1 MAPWLPTNNFATF
14 VKHIIGEN
22 LMTIPIEDR
31 DPRLKGPMAGVRVI
45 EMGQLLAGPFTAS
58 RLADFGA
65 EIIKVETPGK
75 GDPMRE
81 WGHHR
86 WEGKALW
93 WSTLARNKK
102 SVTANL
108 REERGQDLVRKLV
121 AEADVLTEN
130 FKPGTLEKWGLS
142 PEELHKINP
151 GLIISRVS
159 GYGQTGPYADRPGFA
174 SVGEAMGGMRYIN
187 GFPNQPP
194 PRTGLSLGDT
204 LTGMFAA
211 QGILMALYWRDA
223 MGGGKGQVIDTSIAE
238 SCLSMMESA
247 LPEYDKLGV
256 IREPSGTGL
265 ANVSPSNLFPTSD
278 GKFVIIAAN
287 IDAMFQ
293 RLCKAMDKEEWI
305 DDPRFVDHKARGTNA
320 EELDGMIGEWTAT
333 MTSADLTKHLD
344 DNGVV
349 VGPIYTIADVAADPH
364 FKARNMIRRETDE
377 FFGEIAV
384 PGVVPI
390 LSETGGDVGWLGSP
404 EPGSHNEEVYN
415 GLLGFSIDE
424 LAELKNDGII

>member
-1 MAPWLPTNNFATF
+1 
-14 VKHIIGEN
+14 
-22 LMTIPIEDR
+22 MTVSADKR
-31 DPRLKGPMAGVRVI
+31 DTRLKGPMEGVRVI
-45 EMGQLLAGPFTAS
+45 ELGQLLAGPFAGS

-65 EIIKVETPGK
+65 EVIKVEAPVK

-86 WEGKALW
+86 WEGHALW
-93 WSTLARNKK
+93 WPVLARNKK

-108 REERGQDLVRKLV
+108 RVKRGQDLIRELV
-121 AEADVLTEN
+121 VDADVLIEN
-130 FKPGTLEKWGLS
+130 FKPGTLEKWGLG
-142 PEELHKINP
+142 PAELHKINP
-151 GLIISRVS
+151 GLVIARIS
-159 GYGQTGPYADRPGFA
+159 GFGQSGPYSERPGFA

-187 GFPNQPP
+187 GFPDQPP

-211 QGILMALYWRDA
+211 QGVLMALYWRDA

-247 LPEYDKLGV
+247 VPEYDKLGV

-265 ANVSPSNLFPTSD
+265 ANVAPSNLYPTSD
-278 GKFVIIAAN
+278 GKYVIIAAN
-287 IDAMFQ
+287 IDAMFH

-305 DDPRFVDHKARGTNA
+305 EDPRFVDHKARGENQ
-320 EELDGMIGEWTAT
+320 ELLDGLIGEWTAT
-333 MTSADLTKHLD
+333 MSSADLTKHMD
-344 DNGVV
+344 EHGVV
-349 VGPIYTIADVAADPH
+349 VGPVNTMAEVVADPH
-364 FKARNMIRRETDE
+364 FKARNMIRREKDE
-377 FFGEIAV
+377 YFGEIAV

-390 LSETGGDVGWLGSP
+390 LSETEGDIGWLGSP

-415 GLLGFSIDE
+415 GMLGISVDE
-424 LAELKNDGII
+424 LAELRKDGII